1 MSPMTPT
8 SSSPSI
14 ARRFHVLEGAAVSA
28 SAQAILDALDA
39 LGSPLAILADSGD
52 VVSANAAWCDTSAE
66 NGDVICPERGD
77 YLAWC
82 GTMADGL
89 GESMAEGVGRVLDGS
104 QRSYEQ
110 TLHRPG
116 AVEAVRVHVRRI
128 EHEAP
133 PLFLVSHEL
142 VAPDEVDDV
151 EGRVLDAR
159 AEERE
164 TLAAELHDSVGQ
176 SLVCLGLG
184 IDRINIA
191 SPPDSELAAILRE
204 MSNTLHRAHEEIRT
218 LSFLLRPPWDDTPGA
233 FERAV
238 RELVDGFARR
248 AGLLA
253 RIIVSGPPS
262 PLCKRRELAL
272 FRILQEALVNIHRHA
287 HADVVKVVLE
297 YRADDVSLT
306 IRDNGRGI
314 ASPEGVP
321 PPRGVGILGMRARV
335 EYFGG
340 DLRILSDKSGTTV
353 RANMPV

>member
-1 MSPMTPT
+1 VTL
-8 SSSPSI
+8 
-14 ARRFHVLEGAAVSA
+14 VAAV
-28 SAQAILDALDA
+28 IALA
-39 LGSPLAILADSGD
+39 LFVLLARGTRTTSWRKAAAAALAIVLVGYLGVAGGDRLRQSMSRPADWQIAACDIGQGD
-52 VVSANAAWCDTSAE
+52 AVLVRSADTVALVDT
-66 NGDVICPERGD
+66 GPDPA
-77 YLAWC
+77 L
-82 GTMADGL
+82 
-89 GESMAEGVGRVLDGS
+89 
-104 QRSYEQ
+104 
-110 TLHRPG
+110 LHR
-116 AVEAVRVHVRRI
+116 
-128 EHEAP
+128 
-133 PLFLVSHEL
+133 
-142 VAPDEVDDV
+142 
-151 EGRVLDAR
+151 
-159 AEERE
+159 
-164 TLAAELHDSVGQ
+164 
-176 SLVCLGLG
+176 CLNELG

-335 EYFGG
+335 ENFGG
-340 DLRILSDKSGTTV
+340 ALRILSGRTGTVVT
-353 RANMPV
+353 AQLPV